1 MTNTCLAGQVG
12 TLPNGNNVS
21 FPASNVG
28 SCITTGCN
36 SLSRASLR
44 STSMDSNNQ
53 VYNRPPSS
61 FDVFQG
67 GPSDGLRKPERPH
80 ISVTC

>member
-12 TLPNGNNVS
+12 ICPTATMYPS
-21 FPASNVG
+21 QSNVG
-28 SCITTGCN
+28 SCVTTGCN
-36 SLSRASLR
+36 SLSRASSR

-80 ISVTC
+80 LSATC